1 MTNLQSN
8 SVHAGKRTVEEQ
20 SEQIDLMTT
29 RIVGGNIVGGD
40 ITTPQIYPWFARF
53 ENIVTCGGVL
63 ISPEYVMT
71 AAHW

>member
-1 MTNLQSN
+1 
-8 SVHAGKRTVEEQ
+8 
-20 SEQIDLMTT
+20 MTT